1 MHVVWDWHRSPFF
14 LEDLRGGS
22 STLKNVSIV
31 GMSLEKWITFAM
43 LWGKGFW
50 VAENSLTH
58 TEDIVVCWTALSQL
72 KMSACST
79 GRTFFFILL
88 CCQMSGWRWA
98 PLTGGWR
105 VGAESETARV
115 RGDITRSH
123 ELRHFVVKMSA
134 DGDLYNNANII
145 FLPRSVRLF
154 YNIPSA
160 FFSFCVIKR
169 QWTPKKNI

>member
-1 MHVVWDWHRSPFF
+1 
-14 LEDLRGGS
+14 
-22 STLKNVSIV
+22 
-31 GMSLEKWITFAM
+31 
-43 LWGKGFW
+43 
-50 VAENSLTH
+50 
-58 TEDIVVCWTALSQL
+58 
-72 KMSACST
+72 
-79 GRTFFFILL
+79 
-88 CCQMSGWRWA
+88 MSGWRWA

-134 DGDLYNNANII
+134 DSDLYNNANII

-160 FFSFCVIKR
+160 FFSFCVIKLKANDNGR
-169 QWTPKKNI
+169 LKKIFKNLKISTLFLICGSSRIRPRWRHRVLFNVKCLVVLNILNFLSNKSYLILSYLGLHFPKRS